1 MSPNGSAPSSTE
13 DDPYALPRR
22 RMVERQLRR
31 RGIEDQRVL
40 AAMELVPRERF
51 VPESQRR
58 RAYRD
63 GALPIGEGQT
73 ISQPW
78 IVARMTAALE
88 LAGGERVLEVGTGS
102 GYAAAVLS
110 RCCSH
115 VVTVERRPGLSER
128 AAAVLVDLGYRNV
141 ELRTGDGSLGVSDRS
156 PFDGILVTAAAE
168 HGPPPALAEQLAPG
182 APLVCP
188 VDRGR
193 GERLIRMRD
202 GHTEDIAPV
211 SFVALVE
218 GGG

>member
-1 MSPNGSAPSSTE
+1 
-13 DDPYALPRR
+13 
-22 RMVERQLRR
+22 
-31 RGIEDQRVL
+31 
-40 AAMELVPRERF
+40 

-128 AAAVLVDLGYRNV
+128 AAAVLTDLGYRNV
-141 ELRTGDGSLGVSDRS
+141 EVRTGDGSLGVSDRS

-202 GHTEDIAPV
+202 GDTEDIAPV

>member
-1 MSPNGSAPSSTE
+1 MSPNGSVPSSTE
-13 DDPYALPRR
+13 NDPYALPRR

-88 LAGGERVLEVGTGS
+88 LAGEERVLEVGTGS

-128 AAAVLVDLGYRNV
+128 AAAVLADLGYRNV
-141 ELRTGDGSLGVSDRS
+141 EVRTGDGSLGVSDRS

-168 HGPPPALAEQLAPG
+168 RGPPPALAGQLAPG

-188 VDRGR
+188 VDRGM

-202 GHTEDIAPV
+202 GETEDIASV

>member
-1 MSPNGSAPSSTE
+1 MSPNGSVPSSTE
-13 DDPYALPRR
+13 EDPYALPRR

-31 RGIEDQRVL
+31 RGIEDERVL

-88 LAGGERVLEVGTGS
+88 LEGVERVLEVGTGS
-102 GYAAAVLS
+102 GYGAAVLS

-115 VVTVERRPGLSER
+115 VVTVERREGLAER
-128 AAAVLVDLGYRNV
+128 AARDPRRPRLPQRRGARPA
-141 ELRTGDGSLGVSDRS
+141 TGRS
-156 PFDGILVTAAAE
+156 ECPTALPSMA
-168 HGPPPALAEQLAPG
+168 
-182 APLVCP
+182 
-188 VDRGR
+188 
-193 GERLIRMRD
+193 
-202 GHTEDIAPV
+202 
-211 SFVALVE
+211 SW
-218 GGG
+218 